1 MRNSNI
7 ILSKGIKLDKTYNNC
22 LTLSSDDLLE
32 VLRSDSHYITSASDF
47 SFIRSTGRI
56 STPFTYSQS
65 LSSNYMAFQNPDYD
79 NKWFFAWVDNV
90 VYKSDRCTEIEY
102 TIDYFSTWWDN
113 WARTETYVLREH
125 ITDDYIGASRI
136 PESFGV
142 DSYIARD
149 TYKIQ
154 VNPDK
159 IAFLFTEAR
168 KSTSTIEN
176 PQYDSPYT
184 AYQGIGGVPFNDG
197 LPMTLW
203 RITADLTQS
212 GISTLMQYYGDYVN
226 EGKGGDLVGIFTY
239 SSDNEIKEWV
249 NIEKIVS
256 IDGYTPANKKCL
268 QYPFVKVT
276 VSNQQGQTL
285 ELRQEDFGEV
295 IKFKYG
301 GTDNYKGQ
309 SICFPSTYKGITDAT
324 DFGLLIDN
332 YPTIPMTVDSF
343 ATYLAQNATNIALGA
358 IGGAV
363 GTVYSI
369 ATGNPLAAIAG
380 IGNAINQLG
389 QIQSAR
395 TVPDSVV
402 GMSGGNLIN
411 TKLNNFAFLIEI
423 NTAYTDVI
431 KSVDAFFTKYGYA
444 VNQIKEPNFYGRTNN
459 YVQIAPDSVIGFG
472 DVPAADM
479 NIINEVFRKGV
490 TLYHSHDS
498 IGTY

>member
-1 MRNSNI
+1 M
-7 ILSKGIKLDKTYNNC
+7 
-22 LTLSSDDLLE
+22 
-32 VLRSDSHYITSASDF
+32 
-47 SFIRSTGRI
+47 
-56 STPFTYSQS
+56 
-65 LSSNYMAFQNPDYD
+65 
-79 NKWFFAWVDNV
+79 
-90 VYKSDRCTEIEY
+90 
-102 TIDYFSTWWDN
+102 
-113 WARTETYVLREH
+113 
-125 ITDDYIGASRI
+125 
-136 PESFGV
+136 
-142 DSYIARD
+142 
-149 TYKIQ
+149 
-154 VNPDK
+154 
-159 IAFLFTEAR
+159 
-168 KSTSTIEN
+168 
-176 PQYDSPYT
+176 
-184 AYQGIGGVPFNDG
+184 PFNDG

-203 RITADLTQS
+203 RVTADLTQS

-239 SSDNEIKEWV
+239 SSDSEIKEWV
-249 NIEKIVS
+249 NIEKITT

-309 SICFPSTYKGITDAT
+309 SICFPSLYKGITDAT

-380 IGNAINQLG
+380 VGNAINQLG

-395 TVPDSVV
+395 TTPDSVV

-444 VNQIKEPNFYGRTNN
+444 VNQIKEANFYGRTNN

-479 NIINEVFRKGV
+479 NIINGVFRKGV
-490 TLYHSHDS
+490 TLYHSHDN
-498 IGTY
+498 IGSY

>member
-7 ILSKGIKLDKTYNNC
+7 ILAKGIKLDKGYNNC
-22 LTLSSDDLLE
+22 LTLTSEELIN
-32 VLRSDSHYITSASDF
+32 VLNSAEHYVANANNF
-47 SFIRSTGRI
+47 SFIRSNGRI
-56 STPFTYSQS
+56 STPFTYSQC
-65 LSSNYMAFQNPDYD
+65 LTSNYMAFQNPDYD
-79 NKWFFAWVDNV
+79 NKWFFAWIDNV
-90 VYKSDRCTEIEY
+90 VYKSDRCTEIDY
-102 TIDYFSTWWDN
+102 TIDFFSTWWDN

-125 ITDDYIGASRI
+125 ITNDYIGASRTT
-136 PESFGV
+136 ESFGV
-142 DSYIARD
+142 DSYVARD

-168 KSTSTIEN
+168 KSTSTVEN

-203 RITADLTQS
+203 RVTADLTQN
-212 GISTLMQYYGDYVN
+212 GISTLMRYYGDYVN

-239 SSDNEIKEWV
+239 SSDNDIKEWV
-249 NIEKIVS
+249 NIEKIRT

-276 VSNQQGQTL
+276 VSNQQGQTT

-309 SICFPSTYKGITDAT
+309 SICFPASYKGITDAT

-369 ATGNPLAAIAG
+369 ATGTPLAAIAG
-380 IGNAINQLG
+380 IGNAINQIG
-389 QIQSAR
+389 QIQSTR

-402 GMSGGNLIN
+402 GMAGGNLIN
-411 TKLNNFAFLIEI
+411 NKLNNFAFLIEI

-459 YVQIAPDSVIGFG
+459 YIQIAPDSVIGFG

-479 NIINEVFRKGV
+479 NIINGVFRKGV
-490 TLYHSHDS
+490 TLYHTHDS